1 MPQFYMFKCSTCS
14 TPIKGPKVQPDKPKT
29 FKPGTLFVGT
39 NRPPGVACGN
49 ALHTGITYTGKEDL
63 RATLYELCQD
73 PIITS
78 PTGGSNVA
86 GYIDGTEF
94 KFYRSSN
101 LARPAVVNAILGKDK
116 SNNATVYTNRA
127 DALWIKHYPRIK
139 VKLMDQLKPNEGDG
153 AVGVTLTVQ
162 TVRKWPRQIAAL
174 ALKAPLPDG
183 GLYAAAAGLTKDL
196 DLPPGSRKK
205 GLARA
210 LRYYMLATYSLVDI
224 SSAESYEGL
233 KNYVG
238 ALLVSDQGQILAAG
252 INTGSFRHAEVSMLL
267 SYFRNNPTA
276 TKVPENS
283 VIFSTLTP
291 CKGCTGFLSVTKSS
305 NCVIY
310 FGQEDTGKD
319 GRVGKKISTQLSE
332 KTKAPVGHS
341 KEKLPGEIVTDD
353 AEDAEGT
360 GVVALGTASEIHK
373 IQVDKGLTSCM
384 GDGSI
389 ATQIGKAKHAK
400 EVLRS
405 GSEALIHKMLRTRA
419 ATDAES
425 EVKRAVLTY
434 IGQWLGTSKS
444 VE

>member
-1 MPQFYMFKCSTCS
+1 MPQFYMFKCSTCNMR
-14 TPIKGPKVQPDKPKT
+14 IKGPKVPLDNPRT
-29 FKPGTLFVGT
+29 FEIGTFFVGT
-39 NRPPGVACGN
+39 KRPPGVACSNPG
-49 ALHTGITYTGKEDL
+49 HTKVTYTGNEDL
-63 RATLYELCQD
+63 WETLYELCQD
-73 PIITS
+73 PAITR
-78 PTGGSNVA
+78 PTGGNNVA
-86 GYIDGTEF
+86 GYIDGTVF
-94 KFYRSSN
+94 KYYKSNN
-101 LARPAVVNAILGKDK
+101 LARPAVVNAILGKAK

-127 DALWIKHYPRIK
+127 DALWIRNYPKMK

-153 AVGVTLTVQ
+153 AVRVTTAFQ
-162 TVRKWPRQIAAL
+162 TVKKWPRQIAAL

-183 GLYAAAAGLTKDL
+183 GLYAAAAGLSKGL

-224 SSAESYEGL
+224 SSAEGYEGL

-319 GRVGKKISTQLSE
+319 GKVGKKISTQLSE
-332 KTKAPVGHS
+332 KTKAPVGRS
-341 KEKLPGEIVTDD
+341 KEKLPGEIDTDD
-353 AEDAEGT
+353 TEDTEGT
-360 GVVALGTASEIHK
+360 GVVAIGTASEIHK
-373 IQVDKGLTSCM
+373 VQVDKGLTSCM
-384 GDGSI
+384 GAGSI

-405 GSEALIHKMLRTRA
+405 GSEALIHKMLKTRA
-419 ATDAES
+419 AKDTES
-425 EVKRAVLTY
+425 EVKQAVLTY
-434 IGQWLGTSKS
+434 IGQWLGTSRS

>member
-1 MPQFYMFKCSTCS
+1 MPQFYMFKCSTCN
-14 TPIKGPKVQPDKPKT
+14 TRIKGPKVQLDKPKT
-29 FKPGTLFVGT
+29 FKIGTLFVGT
-39 NRPPGVACGN
+39 KRPPDVACSNLG
-49 ALHTGITYTGKEDL
+49 HTGVTYTGNEDL
-63 RATLYELCQD
+63 LETLYELCQS
-73 PIITS
+73 PAITS
-78 PTGGSNVA
+78 PTGGDNVA

-94 KFYRSSN
+94 KYYKSDN
-101 LARPAVVNAILGKDK
+101 LARPAVVNAILGKAK
-116 SNNATVYTNRA
+116 SNNATVYTNRL
-127 DALWIKHYPRIK
+127 DALWIKYYPKMK

-153 AVGVTLTVQ
+153 AVGVTRALQ
-162 TVRKWPRQIAAL
+162 TVKKWPRQIAAL

-183 GLYAAAAGLTKDL
+183 GLYAAAAGLSKDL

-224 SSAESYEGL
+224 SSAEGYEGL

-276 TKVPENS
+276 IKVPENS

-319 GRVGKKISTQLSE
+319 GKVGKKISTQLSE
-332 KTKAPVGHS
+332 KTKAPVGRS
-341 KEKLPGEIVTDD
+341 KEKLPGEIDTDD
-353 AEDAEGT
+353 TEDTEGT
-360 GVVALGTASEIHK
+360 GVVAIGTASEIHK
-373 IQVDKGLTSCM
+373 VQVDKGLTSCM
-384 GDGSI
+384 GAGSI

-405 GSEALIHKMLRTRA
+405 GSEALIHKMLKTRA

-425 EVKRAVLTY
+425 EVKHAVLTY
-434 IGQWLGTSKS
+434 IGQWLGTSRS